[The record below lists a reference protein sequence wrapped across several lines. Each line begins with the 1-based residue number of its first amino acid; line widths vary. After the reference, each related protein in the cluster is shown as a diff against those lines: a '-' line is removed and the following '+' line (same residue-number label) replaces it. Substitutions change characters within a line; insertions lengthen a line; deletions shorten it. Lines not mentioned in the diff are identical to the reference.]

1 MITQNRILFAIG
13 MLVVLMPFL
22 GFPSPYESFFTA
34 AAGVAII
41 ILAFMYARNK
51 RLHEIHHEPPKV
63 EVTTTEVFVE
73 SRPRF
78 ASDDEVE
85 VTDLASIRDRSRHIR
100 TF

>member
-13 MLVVLMPFL
+13 ILVVLMPFL

-34 AAGVAII
+34 TAGVAII

-51 RLHEIHHEPPKV
+51 RLQEIHEPPKI
-63 EVTTTEVFVE
+63 EVTATEVFVE

-78 ASDDEVE
+78 ASDDEEE
-85 VTDLASIRDRSRHIR
+85 VTDLASIRDRSRHLR